1 MDRSADDLTAR
12 ARIRDAAIKLFTE
25 RGIEGASIR
34 DIAAE
39 AGVSSGLVR
48 HHFGSKQALREA
60 CDQYAKERML
70 QIGEE
75 LVFQGGAARTDVASV
90 HPVTMPLQTYLVR
103 SMMDGSETATALFLE
118 MVDAGEEFTKTL
130 GTEPSDRR
138 AYAAVLAAMKM
149 GVFVLR
155 DQVSTAIGEDIA
167 GPSGYAR
174 LTKAMLDVFTIPVV
188 TPEQLEQLQKY
199 SEEH

>member
-1 MDRSADDLTAR
+1 MDRPADDLTAR
-12 ARIRDAAIKLFTE
+12 ARIRDAAINLFTE
-25 RGIEGASIR
+25 RGIEAASIR

-75 LVFQGGAARTDVASV
+75 LVFQGGAARTDVATM
-90 HPVTMPLQTYLVR
+90 HPVTLPLQTYLVR
-103 SMMDGSETATALFLE
+103 SMMDGSDTATALFLE
-118 MVDAGEEFTKTL
+118 MVDAGEDFTKTL
-130 GTEPSDRR
+130 PREPSDVR

-155 DQVSTAIGEDIA
+155 DQVSEAIGEDIA
-167 GPSGYAR
+167 SPTGYAR
-174 LTKAMLDVFTIPVV
+174 LTKAMLDIFTIPVM